1 MKTNV
6 ILVCLLLIS
15 SVSLTRAQSKKDL
28 ETDFATCVTA
38 RDSLQ
43 KALTGLTA
51 DNEALVKKHDSV
63 MKVCVAYDTMY
74 SAIRRKV
81 IYHHFDPIKAE
92 ALIDS
97 LSTHRESAF
106 ANTSKILND
115 SIVSL
120 NKENTELKTTI
131 EILKVETADK
141 TKVVNDLK
149 QLKELLDTGI
159 ITQAEFDAKKAALL
173 EKL

>member
-1 MKTNV
+1 
-6 ILVCLLLIS
+6 
-15 SVSLTRAQSKKDL
+15 
-28 ETDFATCVTA
+28 
-38 RDSLQ
+38 
-43 KALTGLTA
+43 
-51 DNEALVKKHDSV
+51 
-63 MKVCVAYDTMY
+63 
-74 SAIRRKV
+74 
-81 IYHHFDPIKAE
+81 
-92 ALIDS
+92 
-97 LSTHRESAF
+97 
-106 ANTSKILND
+106 KILND

-131 EILKVETADK
+131 EMLKVETADK